1 LLRTQHCIF
10 SANAPAKRI
19 PQINEVSDDDDLVFL
34 WSDVLRWQALTEAA
48 LDARDSR
55 FDKRAQAVAV
65 FVAERTDALFV
76 DVANDMDWRVGET
89 HATRLWHPCFA
100 RTIKL
105 CPQRSGER
113 QFSLTVP
120 NNI

>member
-34 WSDVLRWQALTEAA
+34 WSDVLRWQTLTEAA

-65 FVAERTDALFV
+65 FVAERTDTLFV
-76 DVANDMDWRVGET
+76 DVANDMEKRTPRDCGI
-89 HATRLWHPCFA
+89 HALHVQSSFA
-100 RTIKL
+100 RSD
-105 CPQRSGER
+105 PASAN
-113 QFSLTVP
+113 SH
-120 NNI
+120 